1 MHFGPLQDIQVLWKP
16 LRWFGS
22 NLVHLVIP
30 KSLETIFEGHYF
42 EGKFSLLARTS
53 SLWDECCHQ
62 KMCSLLKKTP
72 FPMLLD
78 LHHSAPSY
86 LTWLWIPW
94 AFDHWEVQLWHPHL
108 AAQVES
114 LLNSIAWLGVHPIK
128 GGWCVAKRCL
138 KKKHHQ
144 HPDGKSAGDL
154 VGMVKVTPNQRLLV
168 NTPTRESKGHWV
180 SQTSSKRRKRAPDR
194 TGAQCS
200 WHFLLLQYEE
210 KNN

>member
-1 MHFGPLQDIQVLWKP
+1 MKGSCL
-16 LRWFGS
+16 FGS
-22 NLVHLVIP
+22 NFQ
-30 KSLETIFEGHYF
+30 SLGWMLPSENVFF
-42 EGKFSLLARTS
+42 A
-53 SLWDECCHQ
+53 Q
-62 KMCSLLKKTP
+62 KTP

-78 LHHSAPSY
+78 LHHSVPSY

-114 LLNSIAWLGVHPIK
+114 LLNSIAWLGVLQIK
-128 GGWCVAKRCL
+128 GGWCVAKRL
-138 KKKHHQ
+138 KKHHHR
-144 HPDGKSAGDL
+144 HPHHRHHHRHHHPHGKSAGDL
-154 VGMVKVTPNQRLLV
+154 VGMVKVTRNQRLLV

-180 SQTSSKRRKRAPDR
+180 SKTSSKRRKRAPDR